1 MELDLVDFLKV
12 YSGFSDIYPTSIW
25 LFEADFIGSCMI
37 SNDKALTEFPMT
49 YL

>member
-25 LFEADFIGSCMI
+25 QFEAEKSGTS
-37 SNDKALTEFPMT
+37 SVLV
-49 YL
+49 